1 MDGELRFPCGLGVVT
16 SGVFG
21 GGFAAEFRLV
31 RHAVDVE
38 VEGWVVVVI
47 VTVVIT
53 AAVVGVMMPEVGGF
67 DCRDGI
73 CQGRHKDELERQ
85 GDGGADY
92 HICNCSEGK

>member
-1 MDGELRFPCGLGVVT
+1 
-16 SGVFG
+16 
-21 GGFAAEFRLV
+21 
-31 RHAVDVE
+31 
-38 VEGWVVVVI
+38 
-47 VTVVIT
+47 
-53 AAVVGVMMPEVGGF
+53 VGGF